1 LVEKSKSYF
10 YIGEKM
16 KIGYLKNLGR
26 HELEQAAAKWQAL
39 HENEKVELEP
49 VGFDEIETMV
59 QDGEVDAVLVN
70 SRNTIYQ
77 TLASYA
83 VSDIALLALVQAG
96 NFNKYQQTIEL
107 DDLKNV
113 PCIMVAS
120 VAEEKSEYHYLKDI
134 LKIENDL
141 LAVETLGEAILMVE
155 SGSGYLIMNERTAS
169 HVDDDQVQKL
179 FLLRKG
185 KQLREKYVLLA
196 KPDDSQV
203 AEFSKILRENIN

>member
-1 LVEKSKSYF
+1 
-10 YIGEKM
+10 M

-26 HELEQAAAKWQAL
+26 HELEQAAKKWQAL

-49 VGFDEIETMV
+49 VGFDEIETKI

-70 SRNTIYQ
+70 SRNTIYR

-83 VSDIALLALVQAG
+83 VSDIALLALVQAS

-107 DDLKNV
+107 DNLKNV

-120 VAEEKSEYHYLKDI
+120 VADEKSEYHYLKNI
-134 LKIENDL
+134 LQVDSDL

-155 SGSGYLIMNERTAS
+155 SGSGYLIMNEMTAS

-203 AEFSKILRENIN
+203 AEFSKILRENID

>member
-1 LVEKSKSYF
+1 
-10 YIGEKM
+10 M

-26 HELEQAAAKWQAL
+26 HELEQAAKKWQAL

-49 VGFDEIETMV
+49 VGFDEIETKI
-59 QDGEVDAVLVN
+59 QDGEVDAVLFN
-70 SRNTIYQ
+70 SRNTIYR

-83 VSDIALLALVQAG
+83 VSDIALLALVQAS

-120 VAEEKSEYHYLKDI
+120 VADEKSEYHYLKNI
-134 LKIENDL
+134 LQVDSDL

-155 SGSGYLIMNERTAS
+155 SGSGYLIMNEMTAS

-203 AEFSKILRENIN
+203 AEFSKILRENID

>member
-1 LVEKSKSYF
+1 
-10 YIGEKM
+10 M

-26 HELEQAAAKWQAL
+26 HELEQAAKKWQAL
-39 HENEKVELEP
+39 HENEKVELES
-49 VGFDEIETMV
+49 VGFDEIETKI

-70 SRNTIYQ
+70 SRNTIYR

-83 VSDIALLALVQAG
+83 VSDIALLALVQAS

-120 VAEEKSEYHYLKDI
+120 VADEKSEYHYLKNI
-134 LKIENDL
+134 LQVDSDL

-155 SGSGYLIMNERTAS
+155 SGSGYLIMNEMTAS

-203 AEFSKILRENIN
+203 AEFSKILRENID

>member
-1 LVEKSKSYF
+1 
-10 YIGEKM
+10 M

-26 HELEQAAAKWQAL
+26 HELEQAAKKWQAL

-49 VGFDEIETMV
+49 VGFDEIETKI

-70 SRNTIYQ
+70 SRNTIYR

-83 VSDIALLALVQAG
+83 VSDIALLALVQAS

-113 PCIMVAS
+113 PCIIVAS
-120 VAEEKSEYHYLKDI
+120 VADEKSEYHYLKNI
-134 LKIENDL
+134 LQVDSDL

-155 SGSGYLIMNERTAS
+155 SGSGYLIMNEMTAS

-203 AEFSKILRENIN
+203 AEFSKILRENID

>member
-1 LVEKSKSYF
+1 
-10 YIGEKM
+10 M

-26 HELEQAAAKWQAL
+26 HELEQAAKKRQAL

-49 VGFDEIETMV
+49 VGFDEIETKI

-70 SRNTIYQ
+70 SRNTIYR

-83 VSDIALLALVQAG
+83 VSDIALLALVQAS

-120 VAEEKSEYHYLKDI
+120 VADEKSEYHYLKNI
-134 LKIENDL
+134 LQVDSDL

-155 SGSGYLIMNERTAS
+155 SGSGYLIMNEMTAS

-203 AEFSKILRENIN
+203 AEFSKILRENID

>member
-1 LVEKSKSYF
+1 
-10 YIGEKM
+10 M

-26 HELEQAAAKWQAL
+26 HELEQAAKKWQAL
-39 HENEKVELEP
+39 YENEKVELEP
-49 VGFDEIETMV
+49 VGFDEIETKI

-70 SRNTIYQ
+70 SRNTIYR

-83 VSDIALLALVQAG
+83 VSDIALLALVQAS

-120 VAEEKSEYHYLKDI
+120 VADEKSEYHYLKNI
-134 LKIENDL
+134 LQVDSDL

-155 SGSGYLIMNERTAS
+155 SGSGYLIMNEMTAS

-203 AEFSKILRENIN
+203 AEFSKILRENID

>member
-1 LVEKSKSYF
+1 
-10 YIGEKM
+10 M

-26 HELEQAAAKWQAL
+26 HELEQAAKKWQAL

-49 VGFDEIETMV
+49 VGFDEIETKI

-70 SRNTIYQ
+70 SRNTIYR

-83 VSDIALLALVQAG
+83 VSDIALLALVQAS

-120 VAEEKSEYHYLKDI
+120 VADEKSEYHYLKNI
-134 LKIENDL
+134 LQVDSDL

-155 SGSGYLIMNERTAS
+155 SGSGYLIMNEMTAS

-203 AEFSKILRENIN
+203 AEFSKILLSLIHI

>member
-1 LVEKSKSYF
+1 
-10 YIGEKM
+10 M

-26 HELEQAAAKWQAL
+26 HELEQAAKKWQAL

-49 VGFDEIETMV
+49 VGFDEIETKI

-70 SRNTIYQ
+70 SRNTIYR

-83 VSDIALLALVQAG
+83 VSDIALLALVQAS

-120 VAEEKSEYHYLKDI
+120 VADEKSEYHYLKNI
-134 LKIENDL
+134 LQVDSDL

-155 SGSGYLIMNERTAS
+155 SGSGYLIMNEMTAS

-185 KQLREKYVLLA
+185 KQLREKYVFLA

-203 AEFSKILRENIN
+203 AEFSKILRENID

>member
-1 LVEKSKSYF
+1 
-10 YIGEKM
+10 M

-26 HELEQAAAKWQAL
+26 HELEQAAKKWQAL

-49 VGFDEIETMV
+49 VGFDEIETKI

-70 SRNTIYQ
+70 SRNTIYR

-83 VSDIALLALVQAG
+83 VSDIALLALVQAS

-120 VAEEKSEYHYLKDI
+120 VADEKSEYHYLKNI
-134 LKIENDL
+134 LQVDSDL

-155 SGSGYLIMNERTAS
+155 SGSGYLIMNEMTAS

-203 AEFSKILRENIN
+203 AEFSKILR

>member
-1 LVEKSKSYF
+1 
-10 YIGEKM
+10 M

-49 VGFDEIETMV
+49 VGFDEIETKI

-96 NFNKYQQTIEL
+96 NFNKYQQTVEL
-107 DDLKNV
+107 GELRNV
-113 PCIMVAS
+113 PCIIVAS
-120 VAEEKSEYHYLKDI
+120 VADEKSEYHYLKDI
-134 LKIENDL
+134 LSIKNDL
-141 LAVETLGEAILMVE
+141 IAVETLGEAILMVE
-155 SGSGYLIMNERTAS
+155 SGSGYLIMNEMTAS

-179 FLLRKG
+179 FLLRDG

-196 KPDDSQV
+196 KSDDSQV

>member
-1 LVEKSKSYF
+1 
-10 YIGEKM
+10 M

-26 HELEQAAAKWQAL
+26 HELEQAAKKWQAL

-49 VGFDEIETMV
+49 VGFDEIETKI

-70 SRNTIYQ
+70 SRNTIYR

-83 VSDIALLALVQAG
+83 VSDIALLALVQAS

-120 VAEEKSEYHYLKDI
+120 VADEKSEYHYLKNI
-134 LKIENDL
+134 LQVDSDL

-155 SGSGYLIMNERTAS
+155 SGSGYLIMNEMTAS

-203 AEFSKILRENIN
+203 AEFSKILRENID

>member
-1 LVEKSKSYF
+1 
-10 YIGEKM
+10 M
-16 KIGYLKNLGR
+16 KIGYLKNLGK

-49 VGFDEIETMV
+49 VGFDEIETKI

-96 NFNKYQQTIEL
+96 NFNKYQQTVEL
-107 DDLKNV
+107 GELRNV
-113 PCIMVAS
+113 PCIIVAS
-120 VAEEKSEYHYLKDI
+120 VADEKSEYHYLKDI
-134 LKIENDL
+134 LSIKNDL
-141 LAVETLGEAILMVE
+141 IAVETLGEAILMVE
-155 SGSGYLIMNERTAS
+155 SGSGYLIMNEMTAS

-179 FLLRKG
+179 FLLRDG

-196 KPDDSQV
+196 KSDDSQV

>member
-1 LVEKSKSYF
+1 
-10 YIGEKM
+10 M

-26 HELEQAAAKWQAL
+26 HELEQAAKKWQAL

-49 VGFDEIETMV
+49 VGFDEIETKI

-70 SRNTIYQ
+70 SRNTIYR

-83 VSDIALLALVQAG
+83 VSDIALLALVQAS

-120 VAEEKSEYHYLKDI
+120 VADEKSEYHYLKNI
-134 LKIENDL
+134 LQVDSDL

-155 SGSGYLIMNERTAS
+155 SGSGYLIMNEMTAS
-169 HVDDDQVQKL
+169 HVDDDQAQKL

-203 AEFSKILRENIN
+203 AEFSKILRENID

>member
-1 LVEKSKSYF
+1 
-10 YIGEKM
+10 M

-26 HELEQAAAKWQAL
+26 HELEQAAKKWQVL
-39 HENEKVELEP
+39 RENEKVELKP
-49 VGFDEIETMV
+49 VSFDEIENKI

-70 SRNTIYQ
+70 SRNTVYQ

-107 DDLKNV
+107 DDLKNA

-120 VAEEKSEYHYLKDI
+120 VADEKSEYHYLKNI
-134 LKIENDL
+134 LQVDSDL

-155 SGSGYLIMNERTAS
+155 SGSGYLIMNEMTTS

-179 FLLRKG
+179 FLLRDG

>member
-1 LVEKSKSYF
+1 
-10 YIGEKM
+10 M

-49 VGFDEIETMV
+49 VGFDEIETKI

-96 NFNKYQQTIEL
+96 NFNKYQQTVEL
-107 DDLKNV
+107 DELKNV

-120 VAEEKSEYHYLKDI
+120 VADEKSEHHYLKDI
-134 LKIENDL
+134 LRIKNDL
-141 LAVETLGEAILMVE
+141 IAVETLGEAILMVE
-155 SGSGYLIMNERTAS
+155 SGSGYLIMNEMTAS

-179 FLLRKG
+179 FLLRDG

-196 KPDDSQV
+196 KSDDSQV

>member
-1 LVEKSKSYF
+1 
-10 YIGEKM
+10 M

-26 HELEQAAAKWQAL
+26 HELEQAAKKWQAL

-49 VGFDEIETMV
+49 VGFDEIETKI
-59 QDGEVDAVLVN
+59 QDGKVDAVLVN
-70 SRNTIYQ
+70 SRNTIYR

-83 VSDIALLALVQAG
+83 VSDIALLALVQAS

-120 VAEEKSEYHYLKDI
+120 VADEKSEYHYLKNI
-134 LKIENDL
+134 LQVDSDL

-155 SGSGYLIMNERTAS
+155 SGSGYLIMNEMTAS

-203 AEFSKILRENIN
+203 AEFSKILRENID